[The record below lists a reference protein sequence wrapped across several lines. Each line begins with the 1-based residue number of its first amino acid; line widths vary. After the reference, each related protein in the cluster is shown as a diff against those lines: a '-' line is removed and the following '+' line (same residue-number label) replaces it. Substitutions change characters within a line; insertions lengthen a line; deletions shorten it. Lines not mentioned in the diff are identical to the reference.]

1 MQAEVQQFNA
11 LLQSLNLTAGSFK
24 PTPAPPLLSALGSG
38 SSFDPFGIIGNTSI
52 ASSDPL
58 DFSAQGNCSPEPY
71 LAPPIADQEF
81 PPFDSAKATIFRYRQ
96 QQSVNLGSWLA
107 IKLSHD
113 ISIADSLSS
122 NRFVHEDWMSPS
134 LFSCASGAKV
144 SELDIAYG
152 WGSVEGARS
161 VLERHWDTWITQSDM
176 DYLAAIGINTVRL
189 PIGYWNLG
197 PEYCRD
203 TNYDQVSS
211 VYQNSWPRVKRAIN
225 MAGKSGLGVLVDL
238 HGAVGSQNGQG
249 HSGISDGVTGL
260 FQSQSNMD
268 RTTNV
273 LTFLM
278 RELAPATNVAG
289 IQILNEPMD
298 VPELIPFCKL
308 GPSLSCSSITHRKL
322 DERVITEMRGASPY
336 GSSFPLYLHDGFNL
350 WKFSDFVHRRQDFVV
365 QDYHSYYVFTPS
377 DASTPASKHSEN
389 VENGI
394 FQMLLNA
401 SGNQRRNLVIDEWS
415 CALTSQSLSSE
426 KDPDEARRRF
436 CTGQM
441 SVYATAAAGWSFW
454 GTVVFQHGH

>member
-1 MQAEVQQFNA
+1 MAVFH
-11 LLQSLNLTAGSFK
+11 
-24 PTPAPPLLSALGSG
+24 
-38 SSFDPFGIIGNTSI
+38 
-52 ASSDPL
+52 
-58 DFSAQGNCSPEPY
+58 
-71 LAPPIADQEF
+71 
-81 PPFDSAKATIFRYRQ
+81 R
-96 QQSVNLGSWLA
+96 
-107 IKLSHD
+107 
-113 ISIADSLSS
+113 DSLSS

-134 LFSCASGAKV
+134 LFLCASGART

-197 PEYCRD
+197 PEYCKG

-211 VYQNSWPRVKRAIN
+211 VYQNSWPRIKRAIN
-225 MAGKSGLGVLVDL
+225 MAAKSGLGVLVDL

-278 RELAPATNVAG
+278 RELASVTNVAG
-289 IQILNEPMD
+289 IQILNEPKD
-298 VPELIPFCKL
+298 VPELIPFCT
-308 GPSLSCSSITHRKL
+308 SDSRLSRGEITHKNS
-322 DERVITEMRGASPY
+322 DERVIAEMREASPY
-336 GSSFPLYLHDGFNL
+336 GNTFPLYLHDGFNI
-350 WKFSDFVHRRQDFVV
+350 WKFSDFVHGRQDFVV

-394 FQMLLNA
+394 FQMLITA

-415 CALTSQSLSSE
+415 CALTVQSLSFE

-441 SVYATAAAGWSFW
+441 GVYATAAAGWSFW
-454 GTVVFQHGH
+454 GTVLFQPTSWKLTCCVNSLQERRL